1 MRGHGSPQRLNRE
14 ESQVDEGT
22 GYNVHARFIHNFN
35 GDRREHCHQG
45 LKHRRNPLAGAPC
58 GVTYASDLQ
67 FVPVAI
73 NSGEVPIVFDWR
85 HSDIDHA
92 LDPVEG
98 SGKDQNPDN
107 NSIGDPGRF
116 LVFQLESSPPT
127 GAPPTRVTAVAIA
140 VLVLFI

>member
-1 MRGHGSPQRLNRE
+1 MIENRE

-22 GYNVHARFIHNFN
+22 GYNVQARFIHNFK
-35 GDRREHCHQG
+35 GDRHEHCHQG

-58 GVTYASDLQ
+58 GGVRMRRICSLYPSPSTQGKCKLSLIGVILILAM
-67 FVPVAI
+67 P
-73 NSGEVPIVFDWR
+73 
-85 HSDIDHA
+85 A
-92 LDPVEG
+92 LDPVEDG

-127 GAPPTRVTAVAIA
+127 GAPPTRVTAVAIM